1 MFGIAR
7 RNCTGMT
14 MTIKLRGRVPLV
26 AIALG
31 LTAPFTAPLMAQTAP
46 KAATTQVDPEMRLRR
61 IEAEIR
67 AVQRKVFPEGVGK
80 TFVPEITAGQSVTT
94 PAGTPAA
101 PAVSDLLARMDA
113 VEAQLARFTAQ
124 IEEGQNRSAK
134 MEERLAK
141 LELAAAPPSA
151 EPEVPAATSSATP
164 SATTVAPK
172 PAVVAKPAAIAPV
185 TAKPATAKPLT
196 PSATRVAAVQAI
208 EKPTDGDAGAN
219 EYMYGFRLWEA
230 KFYPEAQQ
238 QLQIF
243 VDRYPKHKMI
253 SLGRNLLGRAW
264 LDDGKPG
271 TAAQFFLQNYLADKK
286 GTRAPDSL
294 LYLGVAMV
302 KLKDTEKACGAF
314 SELAA
319 TYPSEVAGRIKTQYD
334 NARAS
339 VKCK

>member
-1 MFGIAR
+1 MVTRF
-7 RNCTGMT
+7 C
-14 MTIKLRGRVPLV
+14 GRLPLV

-31 LTAPFTAPLMAQTAP
+31 LAGPIVAPVMAQGTP
-46 KAATTQVDPEMRLRR
+46 KATAQVDPEMRLRR

-67 AVQRKVFPEGVGK
+67 AVQRKVYPEGAGK
-80 TFVPEITAGQSVTT
+80 TFAPEITAGQTVTT
-94 PAGTPAA
+94 PTGTPAA

-113 VEAQLARFTAQ
+113 VEGQLARLTAQ

-134 MEERLAK
+134 LDERLVR
-141 LELAAAPPSA
+141 LEAAAAPPTVEAEVQPSA
-151 EPEVPAATSSATP
+151 LPATPAPKPVAVAPAAKPAAVIPAAAKPTAKPATP
-164 SATTVAPK
+164 SATR
-172 PAVVAKPAAIAPV
+172 
-185 TAKPATAKPLT
+185 L
-196 PSATRVAAVQAI
+196 AAVQAI
-208 EKPTDGDAGAN
+208 DKPATADAGSD

-253 SLGRNLLGRAW
+253 SQGRNLLGRAW
-264 LDDGKPG
+264 LDDAKPG

-286 GTRAPDSL
+286 GARAPDSL

-314 SELAA
+314 AELAS
-319 TYPSEVAGRIKTQYD
+319 TYPEEVAGRIKTQYD

>member
-1 MFGIAR
+1 
-7 RNCTGMT
+7 
-14 MTIKLRGRVPLV
+14 MTINLRGRFPLA
-26 AIALG
+26 AIMLG
-31 LTAPFTAPLMAQTAP
+31 LTGSLAAPFAAPIMAQTAAKP
-46 KAATTQVDPEMRLRR
+46 TVQVDPEMRLRR

-80 TFVPEITAGQSVTT
+80 TFVPEITAGQTVTT
-94 PAGTPAA
+94 PTGTPAA

-113 VEAQLARFTAQ
+113 VEAQLTRLTAQ
-124 IEEGQNRSAK
+124 VEEGQNRAAK
-134 MEERLAK
+134 TEERLAK
-141 LELAAAPPSA
+141 LELAAAPPLG
-151 EPEVPAATSSATP
+151 EPDAQPLASTTALSATP
-164 SATTVAPK
+164 SAAKPVA
-172 PAVVAKPAAIAPV
+172 AKPATIAPT
-185 TAKPATAKPLT
+185 TAKPAAKPLT
-196 PSATRVAAVQAI
+196 PSATRLAAVQAI
-208 EKPTDGDAGAN
+208 EKPAEGDAGAN

-230 KFYPEAQQ
+230 KFSPDAQQ
-238 QLQIF
+238 QLQIY
-243 VDRYPKHKMI
+243 VDRYPKHKLI
-253 SLGRNLLGRAW
+253 SQGRNLLGRSW

-286 GTRAPDSL
+286 GARAPDSL

-314 SELAA
+314 TELAA

>member
-1 MFGIAR
+1 
-7 RNCTGMT
+7 
-14 MTIKLRGRVPLV
+14 MTIKLRGRLPLV

-151 EPEVPAATSSATP
+151 EPEGPVATSSATP

>member
-1 MFGIAR
+1 MA
-7 RNCTGMT
+7 
-14 MTIKLRGRVPLV
+14 IKLRGRLPLV

-31 LTAPFTAPLMAQTAP
+31 LAAPIAAPVVAQTAP
-46 KAATTQVDPEMRLRR
+46 KATTQVDPEMRLRR

-80 TFVPEITAGQSVTT
+80 TFVPEIAAGQTVTT
-94 PAGTPAA
+94 PTGTPAA

-113 VEAQLARFTAQ
+113 VEGQLARLTAQ
-124 IEEGQNRSAK
+124 VEEGQNRAAK
-134 MEERLAK
+134 LDERLAR
-141 LELAAAPPSA
+141 LEAAAAPPPVETVAPQPA
-151 EPEVPAATSSATP
+151 EAGSTAATPAPAPKPVAAAPTPKPAAAAPVAAAPAKPAAKPATP
-164 SATTVAPK
+164 SATRLAG
-172 PAVVAKPAAIAPV
+172 
-185 TAKPATAKPLT
+185 
-196 PSATRVAAVQAI
+196 VQAI
-208 EKPTDGDAGAN
+208 EKPATADAGAD

-243 VDRYPKHKMI
+243 VDRYPKHKLI
-253 SLGRNLLGRAW
+253 SQGRNLLGRAW
-264 LDDGKPG
+264 LDDAKPG

-286 GTRAPDSL
+286 GARAPDSL

-314 SELAA
+314 AELAS
-319 TYPSEVAGRIKTQYD
+319 TYPQEVAGRIKTQYE

>member
-1 MFGIAR
+1 MV
-7 RNCTGMT
+7 T
-14 MTIKLRGRVPLV
+14 KLRGRLPLV

-31 LTAPFTAPLMAQTAP
+31 LAGPIAAPVMAQGTT
-46 KAATTQVDPEMRLRR
+46 KATTQVDPEMRLRR

-67 AVQRKVFPEGVGK
+67 AVQRKVYPEGAGK
-80 TFVPEITAGQSVTT
+80 TFAPEITAAQTVTPPT
-94 PAGTPAA
+94 GTPAA

-113 VEAQLARFTAQ
+113 VEGQLARLTAQ

-134 MEERLAK
+134 LDERLAR
-141 LELAAAPPSA
+141 LEAGAVPPSGEA
-151 EPEVPAATSSATP
+151 EAQPGATAAMPAPKPLAIAPAPKPAAIPPAVTAPAKPVAKPATP
-164 SATTVAPK
+164 SATR
-172 PAVVAKPAAIAPV
+172 
-185 TAKPATAKPLT
+185 L
-196 PSATRVAAVQAI
+196 AAVQAI
-208 EKPTDGDAGAN
+208 EKPATADAGSD

-243 VDRYPKHKMI
+243 VDRYPKHKLI
-253 SLGRNLLGRAW
+253 SQGRNLLGRAW
-264 LDDGKPG
+264 LDDAKPG

-286 GTRAPDSL
+286 GARAPDSL

-314 SELAA
+314 AELAS
-319 TYPSEVAGRIKTQYD
+319 TYPAEVAGRIKTQYE